1 MIIGKKVL
9 LTQAIL
15 HKTFGY
21 LNLDGYKPGT
31 VHALLRTE
39 PWSSRDLNRISA
51 KLKLLCGAYTLQ
63 SNRPACNQPGVK
75 PICQLCC
82 SDEETLEHFVLYCSA
97 LEYTRNSVISDIS
110 HEVDSLL
117 NKPYFSDLTDDEKL
131 QIILDCT
138 VLVDQQNRKLQIE
151 QFSSLEFHS
160 KRLLHS
166 LLGVRYR
173 MLKTIPKTSISN
185 LILSRS

>member
-1 MIIGKKVL
+1 ML
-9 LTQAIL
+9 LTQATL
-15 HKTFGY
+15 YKTFGY

-31 VHALLRTE
+31 VHALLRIE
-39 PWSSRDLNRISA
+39 PRSSQDLNRIPA

-63 SNRPACNQPGVK
+63 SNRPACNQASVK
-75 PICQLCC
+75 SIVTVC
-82 SDEETLEHFVLYCSA
+82 SDEETLEHFVLYYSA
-97 LEYTRNSVISDIS
+97 LEYTRNTVISDIS

-117 NKPYFSDLTDDEKL
+117 NKPYFWDLTDDEKL

-138 VLVDQQNRKLQIE
+138 VLVDQQNIKLQRE

-160 KRLLHS
+160 RRLLHN

-173 MLKTIPKTSISN
+173 MLKTIPK
-185 LILSRS
+185 RQR